1 MRPQDIIGNRSHA
14 PVRPKGM
21 SDIPSETAN
30 PQQSE
35 IDQLF
40 SALYED
46 LRTMAHHRLSKS
58 EPITLLDTT
67 SLVHESYL
75 RFVKAGRWSSFP
87 RSQFLAY
94 ASHAMRSVIVDLVR
108 RRRAERRG
116 GGEIHLELER
126 HLEEVSNPGEED
138 ILRVNEALDELAK
151 ADARLAEVVEMRYFA
166 GLEEQ
171 EIATS
176 LGVTERTVRRD
187 WQKARLMLS
196 LALR

>member
-1 MRPQDIIGNRSHA
+1 
-14 PVRPKGM
+14 M
-21 SDIPSETAN
+21 SDSPSESAN

-40 SALYED
+40 SDLYED
-46 LRTMAHHRLSKS
+46 LRIMAHHRLSKS
-58 EPITLLDTT
+58 EPITVLDTT
-67 SLVHESYL
+67 SLVHESYVRL
-75 RFVKAGRWSSFP
+75 VKAGRWSTFP
-87 RSQFLAY
+87 RSQFLGY

-116 GGEIHLELER
+116 GGEVHLELER

-138 ILRVNEALDELAK
+138 ILRVNQALDELAK
-151 ADARLAEVVEMRYFA
+151 ADERLAKVVEMRYFA
-166 GLEEQ
+166 GLQEQ